1 MKARC
6 HALPADNL
14 ELKRCGGWIQ
24 TTADVALVSC
34 PLCLLQRRVPG
45 IAEYHENPWSFEDGR
60 QEVLRSRE
68 WLPPVGQGDA
78 NPADFFEA
86 WSALSEARPEAA
98 IDADSRPPGLPVPGY
113 SAHRTEC
120 QSWQPCED
128 AVVGG
133 EMLDMAWQT
142 VLLSYRVWYRLRS
155 QKASGVEQAAR
166 AGESPSGGG
175 EGDPEQARGTQEANR
190 PWQ

>member
-1 MKARC
+1 MMKARC

-14 ELKRCGGWIQ
+14 ELRRCGGWIQ
-24 TTADVALVSC
+24 TTADGALVSC

-68 WLPPVGQGDA
+68 WLPPVGRGDA
-78 NPADFFEA
+78 KPADRFEA
-86 WSALSEARPEAA
+86 SSALSEARLEAA
-98 IDADSRPPGLPVPGY
+98 LDPDSSPPGLSVPGY

-120 QSWQPCED
+120 QGWQPCED
-128 AVVGG
+128 AAV
-133 EMLDMAWQT
+133 LDMAWKA
-142 VLLSYRVWYRLRS
+142 VLDSYRLWKCLKS
-155 QKASGVEQAAR
+155 QKASGAEQAAR
-166 AGESPSGGG
+166 AGESPSRGGQ
-175 EGDPEQARGTQEANR
+175 GDMEQARGTQEADG